1 MASRNAEGLS
11 ALKVRLAI
19 LIAAAVATL
28 SASSLHAQQR
38 PPEPTAVGLWQKVD
52 ETGKPISWFLFVE
65 HDGVFEGFIAKVFH
79 RPDDS
84 PDETCS
90 KCTDDRKNAP
100 VHGISFVRDM
110 KKRGLHYEDG
120 NILDPRDGTIYRAM
134 MAVSPDG
141 LRLTV
146 RGFVGI
152 PIFGMNE
159 VWTRLPDSTVASL
172 DPTIV
177 AKHLPGMVVTGSTAP
192 SQSRLPPKDKQ
203 KPSVPRPNTNT
214 TSAGPTPSLR

>member
-19 LIAAAVATL
+19 FIAAAVATL

-38 PPEPTAVGLWQKVD
+38 PPEPTAVGLWQKAD

-65 HDGVFEGFIAKVFH
+65 RDGVFEGVIAKIFH
-79 RPDDS
+79 RPEDS

-100 VHGISFVRDM
+100 VLGISFVRDM
-110 KKRGLHYEDG
+110 KRRGLHYEDG

-134 MAVSPDG
+134 MAISPDG

-172 DPTIV
+172 DPAIV
-177 AKHLPGMVVTGSTAP
+177 AKYLPGMVATGSTAT
-192 SQSRLPPKDKQ
+192 SQPRLPPKEKQ
-203 KPSVPRPNTNT
+203 KASVPRPNTNT
-214 TSAGPTPSLR
+214 TSAGSTPSLR

>member
-1 MASRNAEGLS
+1 MASRNLEGLS
-11 ALKVRLAI
+11 ALKVRLAVF
-19 LIAAAVATL
+19 IAAAVATL

-38 PPEPTAVGLWQKVD
+38 PPEPTALGLWQKAD

-65 HDGVFEGFIAKVFH
+65 HNGVIEGFIAKVFH

-146 RGFVGI
+146 RGYVGI
-152 PIFGMNE
+152 PLFGMNE
-159 VWTRLPDSTVASL
+159 VWTRLPESTVASL
-172 DPTIV
+172 DPAIV
-177 AKHLPGMVVTGSTAP
+177 AKHLPGMAATGSTSA
-192 SQSRLPPKDKQ
+192 SQSRPPPKDKQ
-203 KPSVPRPNTNT
+203 KASAPRPNT
-214 TSAGPTPSLR
+214 TSAGSTPSLR